1 LYRHRQYQSTNEV
14 RLGELQSE
22 LKLKTFEFDRL
33 QLLYEENLKSLKT
46 TQMESEKLQKK
57 NEVCYFL
64 NTFVFEIS
72 SFQLIQKEYFNLQV
86 QSDRRLMEIDTELND
101 KRTKLHVY
109 EKVEQELDEVVMQA
123 AQGNQ
128 MKIYH

>member
-14 RLGELQSE
+14 RVGELQSE

-57 NEVCYFL
+57 NDVCYFL
-64 NTFVFEIS
+64 NIRFRNIFFSVNSKRIFQS
-72 SFQLIQKEYFNLQV
+72 SSSIRSSSNGNRY
-86 QSDRRLMEIDTELND
+86 RI
-101 KRTKLHVY
+101 KR
-109 EKVEQELDEVVMQA
+109 
-123 AQGNQ
+123 
-128 MKIYH
+128 